1 LKTKKQPSFPKAA
14 LNQDTDAQQHV
25 PTIKQTGKIAWGVH
39 PIYRLKESSD
49 SCIGF
54 AARRRGN
61 THPGASRL
69 NPAYNMKRK
78 LTRLSQRYVAALR
91 KHLRQDPRAIPPC
104 GTALALGRQAA
115 ALDLETLDVAR
126 IHDGALATLEV
137 SRSKDGFIKRA
148 EIFFAEA
155 ITPIEETH
163 RAALKANVR
172 LSRLNQTLGRRTMD
186 LAASH
191 RSLKQD
197 IVQRKTVEQAL
208 KKSGEHSRKLLK
220 ESRRLQKHL
229 RRLTHQILSAQEDK
243 RKKISRE
250 LHDEIAQTLLGI
262 NVRLLK
268 LKKEAAVNAHGL
280 KKEIVS
286 TQRLV
291 DNSLKSIK
299 RFAREFGI
307 HHRT

>member
-1 LKTKKQPSFPKAA
+1 M
-14 LNQDTDAQQHV
+14 
-25 PTIKQTGKIAWGVH
+25 
-39 PIYRLKESSD
+39 
-49 SCIGF
+49 
-54 AARRRGN
+54 
-61 THPGASRL
+61 HPGESRL
-69 NPAYNMKRK
+69 NPTYNMKRK
-78 LTRLSQRYVAALR
+78 LTALSRRYVTALR
-91 KHLRQDPRAIPPC
+91 KHLRQGPRASLQP
-104 GTALALGRQAA
+104 AHDLGCQAA

-126 IHDGALATLEV
+126 IHDGALAALEG
-137 SRSKDGFIKRA
+137 SRSTDGFIKQA
-148 EIFFAEA
+148 EIFFDEA
-155 ITPIEETH
+155 ITPIEKTH

-172 LSRLNQTLGRRTMD
+172 LSRLSQTLDRRTVD

-191 RSLKQD
+191 RSLKQG
-197 IVQRKTVEQAL
+197 IVQRKTAEQAL

-229 RRLTHQILSAQEDK
+229 QRLTHRILSAQEDK

-262 NVRLLK
+262 NVRLLT
-268 LKKEAAVNAHGL
+268 LKKGAAINAHGL

-291 DNSLKSIK
+291 DNSVKSIK

-307 HHRT
+307 HQDVLHGT